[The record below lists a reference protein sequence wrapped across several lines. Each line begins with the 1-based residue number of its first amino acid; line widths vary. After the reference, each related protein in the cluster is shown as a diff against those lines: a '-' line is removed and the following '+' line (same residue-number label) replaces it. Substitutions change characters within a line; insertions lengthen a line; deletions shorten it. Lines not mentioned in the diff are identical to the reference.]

1 MPWFRLL
8 EYRSWVLWASPE
20 RVVEAYVESSIRTAH
35 WGWQNQKTNLEH
47 KQNKMKLINGVSTKL
62 TSMGP
67 SGPGALIAE
76 TALLIPADWRSRLL
90 VRSVVIWGSGVTTRN
105 QNSSTLHCTVALY
118 AATHLLLRHGGVVQV
133 GRQGTQRI
141 LGETSDEKEE
151 AKLPI
156 SRFPLTSQQKK
167 SGRLYICLVG
177 RACFILLQYAP
188 N

>member
-1 MPWFRLL
+1 M
-8 EYRSWVLWASPE
+8 
-20 RVVEAYVESSIRTAH
+20 ESSIRTAH

-67 SGPGALIAE
+67 LGPGALIAE
-76 TALLIPADWRSRLL
+76 TALLMPADWRSRLL

-105 QNSSTLHCTVALY
+105 QNSSTLHCTAALY

-156 SRFPLTSQQKK
+156 SRFPLTSQSNKRNLEGSIFAWLVGHASYCSNMLQTDPYCFKMLENVSKCSK
-167 SGRLYICLVG
+167 SGPI
-177 RACFILLQYAP
+177 
-188 N
+188 